1 MTKFP
6 NIDFRDLGN
15 EPSATDMA
23 LGMVEMKV
31 RDTLDPAPEDLFEQ
45 LERDVDDAT
54 RAVLRVRDTI
64 DRLNESIPD
73 GQERTDAE
81 GA

>member
-1 MTKFP
+1 MTLS
-6 NIDFRDLGN
+6 IDFRTLDQ
-15 EPSATDMA
+15 EPDSTLMA

-31 RDTLDPAPEDLFEQ
+31 RDSLDPAPADLFEQ
-45 LERDVDDAT
+45 LESDVDDAT

-73 GQERTDAE
+73 GQSRPHAE